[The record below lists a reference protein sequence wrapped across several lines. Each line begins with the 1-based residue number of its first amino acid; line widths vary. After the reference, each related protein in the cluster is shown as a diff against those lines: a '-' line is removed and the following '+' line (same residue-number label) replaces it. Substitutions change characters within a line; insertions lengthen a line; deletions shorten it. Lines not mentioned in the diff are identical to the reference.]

1 MGLIGILLGLSLLM
15 WLAYRGWSVILV
27 APLAALVAA
36 AFAGEPLLPHWT
48 ETFMRGTSRFIF
60 QWFPMF
66 LLGGLFGKLMEDSRS
81 INSVADTLT
90 EKLGTSRAM
99 LSVVLASAVVTY
111 GGVSVFVAFFVL
123 VPMAEGIFRKA
134 NLPRRLMPATIG
146 LGAFTFTM
154 SVMPGT
160 PSINNA
166 IPMPYFG
173 TTAFAAPGIGLISS
187 AIILVLGM
195 WWLRYAEAKA
205 RRAGEGYTP
214 RVVSNGASN
223 GNGPEP
229 GIADPKFDERS
240 RGYATSVG
248 DFDPAELT
256 STERAAAGPT
266 FFLAAL
272 PLALVIFV
280 NFLMSLVVLPRA
292 DLSFLEDEIWG
303 GITYSDVAGVWSV
316 VIALAVGCLAVV
328 IINWKRL
335 PNVRQTLDAG
345 ANASVL
351 PLLTVSSLVGFGAV
365 VGVLPAF
372 AMVRDAVLGIDGGPL
387 ISLTI
392 AMNTLAG
399 LTGTA
404 SGGMAIALNALG
416 ENFMQ
421 LAEIYNINPQL
432 LHRITTMSAGTLD
445 ALPHNGTVLILL
457 SLCGLTH
464 RESYFDMVMTVIVT
478 CIVALAAALALGA
491 IFGSF

>member
-1 MGLIGILLGLSLLM
+1 MGLVGILLGLGLLM
-15 WLAYRGWSVILV
+15 WLAYRGWSVLLV
-27 APLAALVAA
+27 APVAALVAA
-36 AFAGEPLLPHWT
+36 AVSGEPLLAHWT

-81 INSVADTLT
+81 INAVAHFLT
-90 EKLGTSRAM
+90 DKLGTARAM
-99 LSVVLASAVVTY
+99 LAVVLASAVVTY

-123 VPMAEGIFRKA
+123 VPMAEGIFRSA

-187 AIILVLGM
+187 AIIFVLGM
-195 WWLRYAEAKA
+195 WWLRRAEAKA
-205 RRAGEGYTP
+205 RAAGEGYVP
-214 RVVSNGASN
+214 RAGGSAKGSA
-223 GNGPEP
+223 NGPESAEP
-229 GIADPKFDERS
+229 EPTVDEKS
-240 RGYATSVG
+240 RGYATAAG
-248 DFDPAELT
+248 DFDPAELAKAK
-256 STERAAAGPT
+256 RAADEPT
-266 FFLAAL
+266 FFLAVL
-272 PLALVIFV
+272 PLAVVIVV
-280 NFLMSLVVLPRA
+280 NFMMSLVVLPRF
-292 DLSFLEDEIWG
+292 DFSFLADEQWG
-303 GITYSDVAGVWSV
+303 GVTFQDVAGVWSV
-316 VIALAVGCLAVV
+316 VLALAAGCLAVV
-328 IINWKRL
+328 VINWRRL
-335 PNVRQTLDAG
+335 PDVRQSLDAG

-365 VGVLPAF
+365 VGALPAF
-372 AMVRDAVLGIDGGPL
+372 TMVRDAVLGIDGGPL
-387 ISLTI
+387 VSLAI
-392 AMNTLAG
+392 AMNALAG

-404 SGGMAIALNALG
+404 SGGMAIALNVLG
-416 ENFMQ
+416 ENFML
-421 LAEIYNINPQL
+421 LAEQYNINPEL

-464 RESYFDMVMTVIVT
+464 KESYLDMVMTVIVT
-478 CIVALAAALALGA
+478 CIVALVAAITLGTL
-491 IFGSF
+491 FGSF